1 MANTL
6 LVKRGTRAQL
16 NAAAAASGLKAG
28 EPYLITDE
36 GRLAVGLSVSTYGE
50 WLGTGDS
57 PQFTAIEL
65 GAASD
70 TTLARSA
77 AGKMTIEGV
86 EVTTTSNTQT
96 LTNKTVTALKETK
109 TTSSSYNFDLA
120 AGNYFTHTA
129 SANSLTVSNVP
140 ATGTVASFI
149 IELTNG
155 GAYTFSFWV
164 GSGGAPIKWAG
175 GAVPAL
181 TASGVDI
188 LGFYTHDGGTTWRGL
203 LLAKDS
209 K

>member
-1 MANTL
+1 MANIL

-16 NAAAAASGLKAG
+16 TAAATANGLRAG

-36 GRLAVGLSVSTYGE
+36 GRLAVGLAVGSYAELV
-50 WLGTGDS
+50 GTTG
-57 PQFTAIEL
+57 
-65 GAASD
+65 
-70 TTLARSA
+70 
-77 AGKMTIEGV
+77 
-86 EVTTTSNTQT
+86 TQT
-96 LTNKTVTALKETK
+96 LSGKTITALKETR
-109 TTSSSYNFDLA
+109 TASSGYNLDLA

-129 SANSLTVSNVP
+129 SANNLTVSTVP

-149 IELTNG
+149 VELTNG
-155 GAYTFSFWV
+155 GAYTFSFW
-164 GSGGAPIKWAG
+164 SGIQWAG
-175 GAVPAL
+175 GSVPTL

>member
-1 MANTL
+1 MANTI

-36 GRLAVGLSVSTYGE
+36 GRLAVGLSVSTYAE
-50 WLGTGDS
+50 LVGT
-57 PQFTAIEL
+57 TA
-65 GAASD
+65 
-70 TTLARSA
+70 
-77 AGKMTIEGV
+77 
-86 EVTTTSNTQT
+86 TQT
-96 LTNKTVTALKETK
+96 LSAKTITALKETK
-109 TTSSSYNFDLA
+109 TTSSSDNFDLA
-120 AGNYFTHTA
+120 AGNYFTHNA
-129 SANSLTVSNVP
+129 SANNLTVSNVP

-155 GAYTFSFWV
+155 GAYTFSFW
-164 GSGGAPIKWAG
+164 SGIKWAG

-181 TASGVDI
+181 TASGVDL